1 MEEAGELE
9 VKETGGMLAFTQR
22 DTSFSEAF
30 SEGGRTS
37 D

>member
-9 VKETGGMLAFTQR
+9 VKDTGGMLAFTQR
-22 DTSFSEAF
+22 DTSSSEAF